1 MSRSRSGG
9 MRAAVAGAM
18 LLAAGLHGVDAQAQQ
33 AAPKTLNMQASW
45 PASSTFMTNF
55 TQFADRVNK
64 TSGGRL
70 QIKTSAAGT
79 IVPAFEVTDATHK
92 GVIDGAHTWS
102 GYLIGKHP
110 AAVLFT
116 GGPGGPFGMDLFD
129 HLGWFYDGG
138 GQQLMDE
145 WFEKIIQRDII
156 SLPVMPFTPQMFGWF
171 KQPFKGWADLKGR
184 KIRAVGM
191 NAQLLNSAGAAVVS
205 MPGGEIVPSA
215 QRGVIDAAEWCCPA
229 EDVKLGFHSVWK
241 YYYMPSMHEMTEVAD
256 LIISKATFKALAPDL
271 QEIIKMAATET
282 YLRWWLTYVRENS
295 KALSEMREKQGVNV
309 RRTPPEVLIKQLETW
324 DAVREKFAKED
335 PFFAKVM
342 ESQRVYA
349 ANVVPGRMAM
359 FPAYSFAADYYW
371 RKKPAAAPAAA
382 APKSNGKPAAK

>member
-1 MSRSRSGG
+1 MSTPRRVSTRV
-9 MRAAVAGAM
+9 AVAGAM
-18 LLAAGLHGVDAQAQQ
+18 LLAGVLHGIAAQAQQ
-33 AAPKTLNMQASW
+33 AAASKTLIMQASW
-45 PASSTFMTNF
+45 PASSTFMENF

-64 TSGGRL
+64 TTGGRL

-145 WFEKIIQRDII
+145 WFETIIKRDVI
-156 SLPVMPFTPQMFGWF
+156 SLPVMPFAPQMFGWF
-171 KQPFKGWADLKGR
+171 KQPFKGWEDLKGR
-184 KIRAVGM
+184 KMRAVGM
-191 NAQLLNSAGAAVVS
+191 NAQILSAAGASVVS
-205 MPGGEIVPSA
+205 MPGGEIVPAA
-215 QRGVIDAAEWCCPA
+215 QRGVVDAAEWCCPA
-229 EDVKLGFHSVWK
+229 EDIKLGFHQVWK

-256 LIISKATFKALAPDL
+256 LIISKAAWKSLAPDV
-271 QEIIKMAATET
+271 QEIFKMAATET
-282 YLRWWLTYVRENS
+282 YLRWWLTYSRENS
-295 KALSEMREKQGVNV
+295 KVLAEMRTKHGVNV
-309 RRTPPEVLIKQLETW
+309 RRTPNEVLIKQLQTW
-324 DAVREKFAKED
+324 DAIRDKFAKED
-335 PFFAKVM
+335 PFFAKVV
-342 ESQRVYA
+342 ESQRQYA

-359 FPAYSFAADYYW
+359 YPAYSFSADYYW
-371 RKKPAAAPAAA
+371 KQKPGAKP
-382 APKSNGKPAAK
+382 NGK

>member
-1 MSRSRSGG
+1 MSKSRSTRVALS
-9 MRAAVAGAM
+9 AAALLIGLAYGAG
-18 LLAAGLHGVDAQAQQ
+18 AQAQ
-33 AAPKTLNMQASW
+33 ASKTLTMQASW
-45 PASSTFMTNF
+45 PASSMFMDNF
-55 TQFADRVNK
+55 NLFADRVSK
-64 TSGGRL
+64 TTGGKL

-145 WFEKIIQRDII
+145 WFETIIKRDVI
-156 SLPVMPFTPQMFGWF
+156 SLPIMPFTPQMFGWF
-171 KQPFKGWADLKGR
+171 KEPFKGWADLKGR
-184 KIRAVGM
+184 KMRAVGM
-191 NAQLLNSAGAAVVS
+191 NAQILNAAGASVVS

-229 EDVKLGFHSVWK
+229 EDVKLGFHNVWK
-241 YYYMPSMHEMTEVAD
+241 YYYMPSMHEMTEVSD
-256 LIISKATFKALAPDL
+256 LIISKAAWKSLSPEQ

-282 YLRWWLTYVRENS
+282 YLRWWLTYSRENA
-295 KALSEMREKQGVNV
+295 KTLHEMRAKHGVNV
-309 RRTPPEVLIKQLETW
+309 RLTPRDVMVKQLETW
-324 DAVREKFAKED
+324 DEIRAKFAKED
-335 PFFAKVM
+335 AFFAKVM
-342 ESQRVYA
+342 ESQRKYA
-349 ANVVPGRMAM
+349 ENVVPARMVM
-359 FPAYSFAADYYW
+359 YPAYSFAADYYW
-371 RKKPAAAPAAA
+371 GKKARSGAKPKPA
-382 APKSNGKPAAK
+382 K

>member
-1 MSRSRSGG
+1 MSTPRRVAIAGT
-9 MRAAVAGAM
+9 MLAVCMTA
-18 LLAAGLHGVDAQAQQ
+18 VQAQQ
-33 AAPKTLNMQASW
+33 ATKTLNMQASW

-55 TQFADRVNK
+55 TLFAERVNK

-92 GVIDGAHTWS
+92 GVLDGAHTWS

-145 WFEKIIQRDII
+145 WFETIIKRDII
-156 SLPVMPFTPQMFGWF
+156 SIPVMPFTPQMFGWF

-184 KIRAVGM
+184 KMRAVGM
-191 NAQLLNSAGAAVVS
+191 NAQLLNAAGATVVS

-241 YYYMPSMHEMTEVAD
+241 YYYMPSMHEMTEVSD

-309 RRTPPEVLIKQLETW
+309 RRTPPEVLLKQLETW

-335 PFFAKVM
+335 AFFAKVM
-342 ESQRVYA
+342 ESQRAYA
-349 ANVVPGRMAM
+349 ATVVPGRMAM

-371 RKKPAAAPAAA
+371 RKKPAAGGKA
-382 APKSNGKPAAK
+382 NGK

>member
-1 MSRSRSGG
+1 ML
-9 MRAAVAGAM
+9 AVCMTA
-18 LLAAGLHGVDAQAQQ
+18 VQAQQ
-33 AAPKTLNMQASW
+33 ATKTLNMQASW

-55 TQFADRVNK
+55 TLFAERVNK

-145 WFEKIIQRDII
+145 WFETIIKRDII
-156 SLPVMPFTPQMFGWF
+156 SIPIMPFTPQMFGWF

-184 KIRAVGM
+184 KMRAVGM
-191 NAQLLNSAGAAVVS
+191 NAQLLNAAGATVVS

-241 YYYMPSMHEMTEVAD
+241 YYYMPSMHEMTEVSD

-309 RRTPPEVLIKQLETW
+309 RRTPPEVLLKQLETW

-335 PFFAKVM
+335 AFFAKVM
-342 ESQRVYA
+342 ESQRAYA

-371 RKKPAAAPAAA
+371 RKKPAAGGKA
-382 APKSNGKPAAK
+382 NGK

>member
-1 MSRSRSGG
+1 MSISSKGSVRV
-9 MRAAVAGAM
+9 AIAGAM
-18 LLAAGLHGVDAQAQQ
+18 LLAGALPGTPVYAQS
-33 AAPKTLNMQASW
+33 KVLTMQASW
-45 PASSTFMTNF
+45 PASSMFMDNF
-55 TQFADRVNK
+55 NQFADRVNK
-64 TSGGRL
+64 TTAGRL

-92 GVIDGAHTWS
+92 GVLDGAHTWS

-145 WFEKIIQRDII
+145 WFETIIKRDVI
-156 SLPVMPFTPQMFGWF
+156 SLPILPFTPQMFGWF

-184 KIRAVGM
+184 KMRAVGM
-191 NAQLLNSAGAAVVS
+191 NGQILNAAGAAVVS

-229 EDVKLGFHSVWK
+229 EDIKLGFHGVWK
-241 YYYMPSMHEMTEVAD
+241 YYYMPSMHEMTEVGD
-256 LIISKATFKALAPDL
+256 LLISKATWKSLSPDL
-271 QEIIKMAATET
+271 QEIVKMATTET
-282 YLRWWLTYVRENS
+282 YLRWWLTYSRENA
-295 KALSEMREKQGVNV
+295 KALAEMRTKHGVNV

-324 DAVREKFAKED
+324 DALREKFAKED
-335 PFFAKVM
+335 PFFAKVV
-342 ESQRVYA
+342 ESQRRYA

-359 FPAYSFAADYYW
+359 YPAYSFAADYYW
-371 RKKPAAAPAAA
+371 RPKPGA
-382 APKSNGKPAAK
+382 KPNAK

>member
-1 MSRSRSGG
+1 ML
-9 MRAAVAGAM
+9 AVCMTA
-18 LLAAGLHGVDAQAQQ
+18 VQAQQ
-33 AAPKTLNMQASW
+33 ATKTLNMQASW

-55 TQFADRVNK
+55 TLFAERVNK

-145 WFEKIIQRDII
+145 WFETIIKRDII
-156 SLPVMPFTPQMFGWF
+156 SIPVMPFTPQMFGWF

-184 KIRAVGM
+184 KMRAVGM
-191 NAQLLNSAGAAVVS
+191 NAQLLNAAGATVVS

-241 YYYMPSMHEMTEVAD
+241 YYYMPSMHEMTEVSD

-309 RRTPPEVLIKQLETW
+309 RRTPPEVLLKQLETW

-335 PFFAKVM
+335 AFFAKVM
-342 ESQRVYA
+342 ESQRAYA
-349 ANVVPGRMAM
+349 ATVVPGRMAM

-371 RKKPAAAPAAA
+371 RKKPAAGGKA
-382 APKSNGKPAAK
+382 NGK

>member
-1 MSRSRSGG
+1 MSTPRRVAIAGT
-9 MRAAVAGAM
+9 MLAVCMTA
-18 LLAAGLHGVDAQAQQ
+18 VQAQQ
-33 AAPKTLNMQASW
+33 ATKTLNMQASW

-55 TQFADRVNK
+55 TLFAERVNK

-92 GVIDGAHTWS
+92 GVLDGAHTWS

-145 WFEKIIQRDII
+145 WFETIIKRDII
-156 SLPVMPFTPQMFGWF
+156 SIPIMPFTPQMFGWF

-184 KIRAVGM
+184 KMRAVGM
-191 NAQLLNSAGAAVVS
+191 NAQLLSAAGATVVS

-241 YYYMPSMHEMTEVAD
+241 YYYMPSMHEMTEVSD

-309 RRTPPEVLIKQLETW
+309 RRTPPEVLLKQLETW

-335 PFFAKVM
+335 AFFAKVM
-342 ESQRVYA
+342 ESQRAYA

-371 RKKPAAAPAAA
+371 RKKPAAG
-382 APKSNGKPAAK
+382 GKANSK

>member
-1 MSRSRSGG
+1 MSTPRRVAIAGT
-9 MRAAVAGAM
+9 MLAVCMTA
-18 LLAAGLHGVDAQAQQ
+18 VQAQQ
-33 AAPKTLNMQASW
+33 ATKTLNMQASW

-55 TQFADRVNK
+55 TLFAERVNK

-92 GVIDGAHTWS
+92 GVLDGAHTWS

-145 WFEKIIQRDII
+145 WFETIIKRDII
-156 SLPVMPFTPQMFGWF
+156 SIPIMPFTPQMFGWF

-184 KIRAVGM
+184 KMRAVGM
-191 NAQLLNSAGAAVVS
+191 NAQLLSAAGAAVVS

-241 YYYMPSMHEMTEVAD
+241 YYYMPSMHEMTEVSD

-309 RRTPPEVLIKQLETW
+309 RRTPPEVLLKQLETW

-335 PFFAKVM
+335 AFFAKVM
-342 ESQRVYA
+342 ESQRAYA
-349 ANVVPGRMAM
+349 ATVVPGRMAM

-371 RKKPAAAPAAA
+371 RKKPAAGGKA
-382 APKSNGKPAAK
+382 NGK

>member
-1 MSRSRSGG
+1 MSTPRRVAIAGT
-9 MRAAVAGAM
+9 MLAVCMTA
-18 LLAAGLHGVDAQAQQ
+18 VQAQQ
-33 AAPKTLNMQASW
+33 ATKTLNMQASW

-55 TQFADRVNK
+55 TLFAERVNK

-145 WFEKIIQRDII
+145 WFETIIKRDII
-156 SLPVMPFTPQMFGWF
+156 SIPIMPFTPQMFGWF

-184 KIRAVGM
+184 KMRAVGM
-191 NAQLLNSAGAAVVS
+191 NAQLLNAAGATVVS

-241 YYYMPSMHEMTEVAD
+241 YYYMPSMHEMTEVSD

-309 RRTPPEVLIKQLETW
+309 RRTPPEVLLKQLETW

-335 PFFAKVM
+335 AFFAKVM
-342 ESQRVYA
+342 ESQRAYA
-349 ANVVPGRMAM
+349 ATVVPGRMAM

-371 RKKPAAAPAAA
+371 RKKPAAGGKA
-382 APKSNGKPAAK
+382 NGK

>member
-1 MSRSRSGG
+1 MSTPRRVAIAGT
-9 MRAAVAGAM
+9 MLAVCMTA
-18 LLAAGLHGVDAQAQQ
+18 VQAQQ
-33 AAPKTLNMQASW
+33 ATKTLNMQASW

-55 TQFADRVNK
+55 TLFAERVNK

-92 GVIDGAHTWS
+92 GVLDGAHTWS

-145 WFEKIIQRDII
+145 WFETIIKRDII
-156 SLPVMPFTPQMFGWF
+156 SIPIMPFTPQMFGWF

-184 KIRAVGM
+184 KMRAVGM
-191 NAQLLNSAGAAVVS
+191 NAQLLNAAGATVVS

-241 YYYMPSMHEMTEVAD
+241 YYYMPSMHEMTEVSD

-271 QEIIKMAATET
+271 QEIIRMAATET

-309 RRTPPEVLIKQLETW
+309 RRTPPEVLLKQLETW

-335 PFFAKVM
+335 AFFAKVM
-342 ESQRVYA
+342 ESQRAYA
-349 ANVVPGRMAM
+349 ATVVPGRMAM

-371 RKKPAAAPAAA
+371 RKKPAAGGKA
-382 APKSNGKPAAK
+382 NGK